1 MVSRPTPQVT
11 VLETVAGEPVKV
23 SVQRSHL
30 HEAQYEIVDSYDGA
44 AVVRLGGQPGVWV
57 WLNSVLTAHD
67 KYVFVR
73 VDRRVVPVAVYE
85 PWTPPE
91 PKVNEFRVA
100 IDFDNVVHS
109 HTSPWSASHIIEDPP
124 LPGAIEWLER
134 LAAEGAR
141 IILHTCR
148 LTQWHPHA
156 AGYVPGDL
164 EAVKQALVTWLRKH
178 GLSKEATD
186 RVTFWCYVGKPYAH
200 AYVDD
205 KAVAFAGEY
214 LSVEALKETVHSNAQ
229 ARRDL
234 LGA

>member
-30 HEAQYEIVDSYDGA
+30 RDSQYEIVDSYKGA
-44 AVVRLGGQPGVWV
+44 LVVRLGGQPGVWV
-57 WLNSVLTAHD
+57 WLNSVRTAYD

-73 VDRRVVPVAVYE
+73 VDRRVVPAAVYE
-85 PWTPPE
+85 PWSPPE
-91 PKVNEFRVA
+91 PKVKEFRVA
-100 IDFDNVVHS
+100 IDFDSVLHADI
-109 HTSPWSASHIIEDPP
+109 HPWVAPHVIDGAPMS
-124 LPGAIEWLER
+124 GAIEWLER

-156 AGYVPGDL
+156 AGYSPGDL
-164 EAVKQALVTWLRKH
+164 DVTKQALVTWLRKH
-178 GLSKEATD
+178 GLSKEAMD
-186 RVTFWCYVGKPYAH
+186 RVTLWCYVGKPYAH
-200 AYVDD
+200 VYVDD
-205 KAVAFAGEY
+205 KAVAFAGEFY
-214 LSVEALKETVHSNAQ
+214 SVDALRDRVRDNAQ